1 MEPYR
6 AASVMRSDGGASLAF
21 FSAREGVRGGG
32 KSARKEPRSFPE
44 TTLFIRDFLDR
55 RGAHNR
61 YRGLQWMDV
70 PCEGTGK
77 RVRRGWRED
86 GEESSDDEDWRR

>member
-1 MEPYR
+1 
-6 AASVMRSDGGASLAF
+6 
-21 FSAREGVRGGG
+21 
-32 KSARKEPRSFPE
+32 
-44 TTLFIRDFLDR
+44 
-55 RGAHNR
+55 
-61 YRGLQWMDV
+61 MDV